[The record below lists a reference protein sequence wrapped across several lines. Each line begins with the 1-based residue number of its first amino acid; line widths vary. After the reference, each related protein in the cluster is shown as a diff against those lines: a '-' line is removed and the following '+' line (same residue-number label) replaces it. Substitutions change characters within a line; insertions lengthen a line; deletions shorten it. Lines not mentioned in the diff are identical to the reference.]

1 MATGQIVR
9 GLVRAAG
16 TNLTNY
22 LDKALKVGGS
32 VGREAAAAGLQFG
45 LDKFAPRIARI
56 PTKDKP
62 ALLRGGRGSVIPQVG
77 EMLGQAVVGGGLL
90 YGASLLDQ
98 QSDHTQPMPKSTGD
112 TNMDKF
118 LMDQELQRQKFEQEM
133 ALIQNR
139 AESRTPGSQFG
150 GLRDAALAEKEMSE
164 AGEVTNKEVLH
175 VARSIYGTGFRA

>member
-1 MATGQIVR
+1 MATGQLVR

-22 LDKALKVGGS
+22 LDKALKVGGT
-32 VGREAAAAGLQFG
+32 VGREAATAGLQFG

-98 QSDHTQPMPKSTGD
+98 QSDHTQPMPKSTGIS
-112 TNMDKF
+112 F
-118 LMDQELQRQKFEQEM
+118 
-133 ALIQNR
+133 
-139 AESRTPGSQFG
+139 
-150 GLRDAALAEKEMSE
+150 
-164 AGEVTNKEVLH
+164 
-175 VARSIYGTGFRA
+175 